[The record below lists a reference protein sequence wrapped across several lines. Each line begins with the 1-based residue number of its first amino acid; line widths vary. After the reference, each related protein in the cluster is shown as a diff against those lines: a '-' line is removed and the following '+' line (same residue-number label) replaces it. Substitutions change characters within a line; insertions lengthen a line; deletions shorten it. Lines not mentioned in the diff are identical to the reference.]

1 MVFVKNSQVLTKQ
14 PAKLSCCCLLSSL
27 PFCQAKQLGQLQ
39 VRCDVFRLT
48 LNEDIKTWN
57 TPHPPLAQPV
67 RPSPIP
73 TDLINSLECLHSS
86 LIQLDTMIRE
96 MNKVISG
103 VNGMLLKGGDRED
116 PAGAWKKPSLR
127 GRSEGSGPS
136 CLAGWKGHQRAGQA
150 QGNNKTNPLSIK
162 TSHAGLARVL
172 PQKLLITHISHIK
185 TLLFRLSAIHFSRS

>member
-1 MVFVKNSQVLTKQ
+1 MK
-14 PAKLSCCCLLSSL
+14 
-27 PFCQAKQLGQLQ
+27 
-39 VRCDVFRLT
+39 T
-48 LNEDIKTWN
+48 LRHEI
-57 TPHPPLAQPV
+57 PHTPPLAQPP

-73 TDLINSLECLHSS
+73 TDLFNSLECLHSS

-116 PAGAWKKPSLR
+116 PAGAWKKPRLR

-150 QGNNKTNPLSIK
+150 QGNNKTNPLPIK
-162 TSHAGLARVL
+162 TSHAGLNRVP
-172 PQKLLITHISHIK
+172 PQKLLITHISHIE
-185 TLLFRLSAIHFSRS
+185 TLLFRLSANAVKNHSQLVFPSTFSRGEVVKPSPRLVLDNLMKTTGLQR